1 MDNKLE
7 LDEARRAVQ
16 FETVKSSVE
25 ADVNQEIA
33 QRAETP
39 LAGEQAKI
47 SEIAGD
53 MRGKAVDE
61 IRQTEREVE
70 RGRFMARISQ
80 IIDYVFYLIYSLF
93 AIRIVLELLN
103 ARSSN
108 GFVKFIESVTNPLY
122 APFRGIT
129 NSPTTP
135 DGNSLALPMII
146 AVVAYLVLHLAIN
159 GLLRLLAHR
168 RTTV

>member
-7 LDEARRAVQ
+7 LDETRRAVQ

-33 QRAETP
+33 NRAEIP
-39 LAGEQAKI
+39 VAGESAKI
-47 SEIAGD
+47 SEIASD

-61 IRQTEREVE
+61 IQQTEREVE

-93 AIRIVLELLN
+93 AIRIVLALLA
-103 ARSSN
+103 ARRNN
-108 GFVKFIESVTNPLY
+108 GFVQFIEAVTNPLY

-129 NSPTTP
+129 NTPTTP
-135 DGNSLALPMII
+135 EGNSLALPMII
-146 AVVAYLVLHLAIN
+146 AVIAYLVLHLAIN